1 MLTLTL
7 HAATASIPQ
16 TTLHPITNPYR
27 PTGPPVTVP
36 APACLLP
43 CTPSSLW
50 NANLVRVCVCVCD
63 SGGARLAVWAAEC
76 FQTVES
82 VTDTP
87 GRAISGA
94 LMSSAD
100 HSAHTHTRARSYT
113 HMNFANI
120 MRTHLHNGVS
130 GLNYHCDNVW
140 IIFCTYCMKTLTQ

>member
-27 PTGPPVTVP
+27 PTGPPATAP

-100 HSAHTHTRARSYT
+100 HSAHTHTHVHVHIR
-113 HMNFANI
+113 I
-120 MRTHLHNGVS
+120 
-130 GLNYHCDNVW
+130 
-140 IIFCTYCMKTLTQ
+140 